1 MTFPA
6 GILFDMD
13 GTLTEPLLDFPKI
26 KSEMG
31 IRNQPILEA
40 LAKMN
45 EAERRAAETILH
57 RHEES
62 AAARSTLNPGCREL
76 LAWLGEMNVP
86 TALITRNSRASVLTV
101 LKRHELQLGMLVAR
115 EDAVP
120 KPDPA
125 PLLLAC
131 SRLRLPAA
139 AVWMVGDGVYDVEA
153 GNAAAIYTVWITHG
167 RNRSFEARPDHQVM
181 DLHELLRLLK
191 SLQCESAKLS

>member
-1 MTFPA
+1 MNFPA

-13 GTLTEPLLDFPKI
+13 GTLTEPLLDFPMI

-31 IRNQPILEA
+31 IRNQSILEA
-40 LAKMN
+40 LADMN
-45 EAERRAAETILH
+45 EADRHAAETILH

-76 LAWLGEMNVP
+76 LDWLGEMNLA

-101 LKRHELQLGMLVAR
+101 LSRHELQLRLLITR
-115 EDAVP
+115 DDAPP

-131 SRLRLPAA
+131 REMGLPTS

-153 GNAAAIYTVWITHG
+153 GNATGIRTVWISHG
-167 RNRSFEARPDHQVM
+167 RNRSFEARPDCQVM

-191 SLQCESAKLS
+191 SLASESAKLS